1 MINLKTAH
9 EIDLMARAGSLLA
22 SVLPPLKDACQPG
35 VKTIELDRI
44 ADRLIRAGGAT
55 PGFLG
60 YHGYPRSIC
69 VSINDEAVHGIPG
82 NRRVVSGDV
91 VSLDLGLVLEGFWA
105 DVGITVGVGKIT
117 KDADRLIKV
126 TEEALYVGIDQAQP
140 GGWLGD
146 VSSAIQK
153 HVEKAGFSVIRQ
165 FVGHGI
171 GRQMHE
177 DPQVPNFGSPGTPPR
192 LKPGMTLAIEPMVNA
207 GSHEVYMKPDGW
219 TICTVD
225 GALSAY
231 FEHTVAITDKGPLIL
246 TALRSPLG
254 GELPGAQRP
263 GEGPRSHGELPAAQ
277 RPPNGHS

>member
-9 EIDLMARAGSLLA
+9 EIDLMARAGKLLA
-22 SVLPPLKDACQPG
+22 SVLPPLREACVPG
-35 VKTIELDRI
+35 VRTDELDKI
-44 ADRLIRAGGAT
+44 ADKLIRAGGAT

-60 YHGYPRSIC
+60 YHGFPKSIC

-82 NRRVVSGDV
+82 SRKVVAGDV

-105 DVGITVGVGKIT
+105 DAGTTVGVGKIS
-117 KDADRLIKV
+117 KEADRLIKV
-126 TEEALYVGIDQAQP
+126 TEEALYVGIAKAQP
-140 GGWLGD
+140 GGYLGD
-146 VSSAIQK
+146 ISSAIQK

-219 TICTVD
+219 TICTAD

-246 TALRSPLG
+246 TALGSPGLPAMRGAPPRSG
-254 GELPGAQRP
+254 GEGGSNGSGRSNGA
-263 GEGPRSHGELPAAQ
+263 SH
-277 RPPNGHS
+277 

>member
-22 SVLPPLKDACQPG
+22 SVLPPLREACRAG
-35 VKTIELDRI
+35 VKTVELDRI
-44 ADRLIRAGGAT
+44 ADRLIRGGGAT

-60 YHGYPRSIC
+60 YHGFPKSIC
-69 VSINDEAVHGIPG
+69 VSINDEAVHGIPS
-82 NRRVVSGDV
+82 NRKIAEGDL

-117 KDADRLIKV
+117 PEAARLLKV
-126 TEEALYVGIDQAQP
+126 TEQALYIGIDKARP
-140 GGWLGD
+140 GGFLGD
-146 VSSAIQK
+146 ISSAIQK
-153 HVEKAGFSVIRQ
+153 HVEASGFSVIRQ

-177 DPQVPNFGSPGTPPR
+177 DPQVPNFGAPGTPPR

-207 GSHEVYMKPDGW
+207 GTHEVYMKPDGW

-231 FEHTVAITDKGPLIL
+231 FEHTVAITEKGPIVL
-246 TALRSPLG
+246 TK
-254 GELPGAQRP
+254 GAFD
-263 GEGPRSHGELPAAQ
+263 
-277 RPPNGHS
+277 